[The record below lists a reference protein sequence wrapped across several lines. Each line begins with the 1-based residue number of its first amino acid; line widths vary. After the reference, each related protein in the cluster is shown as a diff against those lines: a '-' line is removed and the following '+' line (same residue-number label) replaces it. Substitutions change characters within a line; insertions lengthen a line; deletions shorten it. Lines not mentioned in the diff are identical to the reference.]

1 MFSRLIRVS
10 RMSETSRE
18 IGKNHESENKA
29 FGHLG
34 KSQSASSKCDEN
46 ELLQHTVTIAFI
58 KFV

>member
-1 MFSRLIRVS
+1 MFRRMIRVT
-10 RMSETSRE
+10 RLSETCRE
-18 IGKNHESENKA
+18 IGKNHESVNKA

-58 KFV
+58 KSV